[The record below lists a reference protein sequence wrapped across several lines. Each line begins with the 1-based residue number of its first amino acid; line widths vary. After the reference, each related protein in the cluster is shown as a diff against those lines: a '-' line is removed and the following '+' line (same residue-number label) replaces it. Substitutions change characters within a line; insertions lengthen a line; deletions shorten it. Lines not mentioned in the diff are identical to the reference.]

1 MRWFNTAG
9 FGKSILASASAS
21 RSRDS
26 RLDSPSCTH
35 YKSAALAMHGFG
47 FGPER
52 CKGCIHSTGLSMTII
67 DYLAA
72 DQIMV
77 GVASSSKKQLIEQLA
92 ERAAELTG
100 LSHRSLFE
108 VVMRRERLGSTAIGN
123 GIAIPHAVHQ
133 DLTRTMGII
142 AVLTSP
148 VDFDAQDR
156 KPVDI
161 VCLVIGPQNAN
172 SNHLKC
178 VSSVARSL
186 RKVSICDQI
195 RAAKTPNE
203 LIGHLG
209 NASDEAA

>member
-9 FGKSILASASAS
+9 FGKSILASALAS

-26 RLDSPSCTH
+26 RLDSPLCTP
-35 YKSAALAMHGFG
+35 YTCAAWSPHGFG
-47 FGPER
+47 FGSVQCR
-52 CKGCIHSTGLSMTII
+52 GFVHSTGLFMSIT

-77 GVASSSKKQLIEQLA
+77 GVVGRSKKQLIEQLA

-100 LSHRSLFE
+100 LCQRSLFE
-108 VVMRRERLGSTAIGN
+108 IVMRRERLGSTAIGN

-148 VDFDAQDR
+148 VDFDAQDC

-161 VCLVIGPQNAN
+161 VCLVIGPQNAD
-172 SNHLKC
+172 SDHLKC

-186 RKVSICDQI
+186 RKVAVCEQI
-195 RAAKTPNE
+195 RASKTPNE

-209 NASDEAA
+209 NASVEAA

>member
-1 MRWFNTAG
+1 MRWFNIAG
-9 FGKSILASASAS
+9 FGKSILASALAS
-21 RSRDS
+21 SSHDS
-26 RLDSPSCTH
+26 RLDSPSCTP
-35 YKSAALAMHGFG
+35 YICAALALYRFG
-47 FGPER
+47 FGSMR
-52 CKGCIHSTGLSMTII
+52 CTGSIHFTGLFMSII

-77 GVASSSKKQLIEQLA
+77 GVAGSSKKQVIEQLA
-92 ERAAELTG
+92 DRAAKLTG
-100 LSHRSLFE
+100 LCQRSLFE
-108 VVMRRERLGSTAIGN
+108 IVMRRERLGSTAIGN

-133 DLTRTMGII
+133 DLTCTMGII

-161 VCLVIGPQNAN
+161 VCLVIGPQNADN
-172 SNHLKC
+172 DHLKC
-178 VSSVARSL
+178 LSSVARSL
-186 RKVSICDQI
+186 REVGICDQI

-209 NASDEAA
+209 NAGDEAA

>member
-1 MRWFNTAG
+1 MRWFNTAEY
-9 FGKSILASASAS
+9 GKSILANASAF

-26 RLDSPSCTH
+26 RLDSPSCAPYICATL
-35 YKSAALAMHGFG
+35 ALRDFG
-47 FGPER
+47 FGPGR
-52 CKGCIHSTGLSMTII
+52 CKLFIHSAGLFMSII
-67 DYLAA
+67 DYIAA

-77 GVASSSKKQLIEQLA
+77 GVAGSSKKQLIEQLT

-100 LSHRSLFE
+100 LCRRSLFE
-108 VVMRRERLGSTAIGN
+108 IVMRRERLGSTAIGN

-133 DLTRTMGII
+133 DLTRTVGII

-161 VCLVIGPQNAN
+161 VCLVIGPQNADN
-172 SNHLKC
+172 DHLKC
-178 VSSVARSL
+178 LSSVARSL
-186 RKVSICDQI
+186 REEAICDQI

-209 NASDEAA
+209 NAGDEAA

>member
-1 MRWFNTAG
+1 M
-9 FGKSILASASAS
+9 S
-21 RSRDS
+21 
-26 RLDSPSCTH
+26 
-35 YKSAALAMHGFG
+35 
-47 FGPER
+47 
-52 CKGCIHSTGLSMTII
+52 II

-72 DQIMV
+72 DQIILS
-77 GVASSSKKQLIEQLA
+77 VAGSSKKQLIELLT

-100 LSHRSLFE
+100 LCQRSLFE
-108 VVMRRERLGSTAIGN
+108 IVMRRERLGGTAIGS

-161 VCLVIGPQNAN
+161 VCLVMGPQNAD
-172 SNHLKC
+172 SDHLKC
-178 VSSVARSL
+178 VLSVARSL
-186 RKVSICDQI
+186 RERAICDQI

-203 LIGHLG
+203 LLGYLG
-209 NASDEAA
+209 NASDVAA

>member
-9 FGKSILASASAS
+9 FGKSILASALAS

-26 RLDSPSCTH
+26 RLDSPLCTP
-35 YKSAALAMHGFG
+35 YTCAAWSPHDFG
-47 FGPER
+47 FGSVQ
-52 CKGCIHSTGLSMTII
+52 CKDFVHSTGLFMSIT

-77 GVASSSKKQLIEQLA
+77 GVAGRSKKQLIEQLA
-92 ERAAELTG
+92 ERAAKLTG
-100 LSHRSLFE
+100 LCQRSLFE
-108 VVMRRERLGSTAIGN
+108 IVMRRERLGSTAIGN

-148 VDFDAQDR
+148 VDFDAQDC

-161 VCLVIGPQNAN
+161 VCLVIGPQNAD
-172 SNHLKC
+172 SDHLKC

-186 RKVSICDQI
+186 REVSICNQI

-209 NASDEAA
+209 NTSDEAA

>member
-9 FGKSILASASAS
+9 YDKSILANASAS

-26 RLDSPSCTH
+26 RLDSPSCAPYTCAA
-35 YKSAALAMHGFG
+35 SASHGFG
-47 FGPER
+47 VGPER
-52 CKGCIHSTGLSMTII
+52 CKGFIHSAGLSMSII
-67 DYLAA
+67 DYIAA

-77 GVASSSKKQLIEQLA
+77 GVAGSSKKQLIEQLT

-100 LSHRSLFE
+100 LCRRSLFE
-108 VVMRRERLGSTAIGN
+108 IVMRRERLGSTAIGN
-123 GIAIPHAVHQ
+123 GIAIPHAVQ
-133 DLTRTMGII
+133 LALTRTVGII
-142 AVLTSP
+142 AVLISP

-161 VCLVIGPQNAN
+161 VCLVIGPQNADN
-172 SNHLKC
+172 DHLKC
-178 VSSVARSL
+178 LSSVARSL
-186 RKVSICDQI
+186 SEVAICDQI

-209 NASDEAA
+209 NAGDEAA